1 MFSFFR
7 RKKKQETP
15 APEEAQ
21 VQETAAKVESE
32 VAQVVENIKEDA
44 ESLAE
49 NVKGHVESVVE
60 SAVETVSETVEQV
73 REALTETPS
82 ETVEKVEEHVEAA
95 KEAAVETVSETFEQ
109 VKETVAEMPSE
120 VAEAAEEAAEQA
132 EAAKEAAVET
142 VSEAVEQVQ
151 ETVVEM
157 PSEVAEAAEEMAE
170 QTEAVKEA
178 AVETLSEAVEQVQET
193 VAEMPSEVAEAAEE
207 VAEQAEAV
215 KEEVVEAVS
224 EAVEQVQ
231 EAVAETPAEA
241 PAPAEEQKL
250 SWAAR
255 LKQGLTK
262 SRDKMAKSLAGV
274 FGGGQIDED
283 LYEELETVLIT
294 SDMGMEATEYL
305 MKDVRDRVSLKG
317 LKDGNEL
324 RGALKDALYD
334 LIKPLEKPLVLP
346 ETKEPFVIML
356 AGINGAGKTTSIGKL
371 AKYFQ
376 AQGKSVLLAA
386 GDTFRA
392 AAREQLQ
399 AWGERNNVTVI
410 SQTTGDSA
418 AVCFDAVQAAKARG
432 IDIVLADTAG
442 RLPTQLHLMEE
453 IKKVKRVLQKAMPD
467 APHEIIVVLDANIGQ
482 NAVNQVKAFDEALGL
497 TGLIVT
503 KLDGTA
509 KGGILAALASD
520 RPVPVRYIGV
530 GEGIDDLRPFNA
542 KAFVDALLD

>member
-15 APEEAQ
+15 AQEETRIQETTAEAVERAEAGVSQ
-21 VQETAAKVESE
+21 TLETVQENIGEKAEELMAAVETA
-32 VAQVVENIKEDA
+32 
-44 ESLAE
+44 
-49 NVKGHVESVVE
+49 VE
-60 SAVETVSETVEQV
+60 SAKEHAEEICETVVEHVSETVEHV
-73 REALTETPS
+73 HEAVSDGSS
-82 ETVEKVEEHVEAA
+82 ETAE
-95 KEAAVETVSETFEQ
+95 AVETVEI
-109 VKETVAEMPSE
+109 
-120 VAEAAEEAAEQA
+120 QA
-132 EAAKEAAVET
+132 EAAPATSEEHSVKTPENTAVATSSET
-142 VSEAVEQVQ
+142 SE
-151 ETVVEM
+151 
-157 PSEVAEAAEEMAE
+157 PSE
-170 QTEAVKEA
+170 TE
-178 AVETLSEAVEQVQET
+178 
-193 VAEMPSEVAEAAEE
+193 P
-207 VAEQAEAV
+207 
-215 KEEVVEAVS
+215 
-224 EAVEQVQ
+224 
-231 EAVAETPAEA
+231 
-241 PAPAEEQKL
+241 KL
-250 SWAAR
+250 GWAAR

-305 MKDVRDRVSLKG
+305 MKDVRNRVSLKG

-324 RGALKDALYD
+324 RGALKEALYD

-482 NAVNQVKAFDEALGL
+482 NAVNQVKAFDDALGL

-542 KAFVDALLD
+542 RAFVDALLD